1 MKRTLAV
8 LINFLLIS
16 LSLQAQERPQ
26 LNTDIQKISYIIGY
40 SFGTDLKKEQIEM
53 DTTIF
58 LVGITDALSG
68 KTSLLP
74 DSTMRKMYMA
84 FSEEMN
90 AKKMMMAKSLADKNK
105 KDADSV
111 LAQNSI
117 KDSVVAL
124 PNGLQYKILRAGTG
138 PKPTLNDTVICHY
151 RGYFTDGKEFDNSY
165 LRGEPAMFRL
175 KGVIKGWT
183 EALQLMSVGSQWRLW
198 IPPALGYGERGYQNV
213 IEPNALLMFEV
224 ELLDVRVG
232 PPPAPQPE
240 EKATPKKDETKKNAK
255 KETKKKK

>member
-1 MKRTLAV
+1 MKRTLTV
-8 LINFLLIS
+8 LISLLIIS

-40 SFGTDLKKEQIEM
+40 FFGTDLKKEQIEM

-58 LVGITDALSG
+58 IAGITDALSG

-74 DSTMRKMYMA
+74 DSTMKKMYAA
-84 FSEEMN
+84 FGEEMN
-90 AKKMMMAKSLADKNK
+90 VKKMMVAKSLADKNK
-105 KDADSV
+105 RDADSI

-124 PNGLQYKILRAGTG
+124 PSGLQYKILRAGTG

-151 RGYFTDGKEFDNSY
+151 RGFFTNGKEFDNSY
-165 LRGEPAMFRL
+165 QRGEPAVFRP

-183 EALQLMSVGSQWRLW
+183 EALQLMSVGSQWQLW
-198 IPPALGYGERGYQNV
+198 IPPALGYGDRGAGNV

-224 ELLDVRVG
+224 ELLDIRIG
-232 PPPAPQPE
+232 PAPAPQPE
-240 EKATPKKDETKKNAK
+240 EKATPKKDETKK
-255 KETKKKK
+255 KEKKKK